1 MRLGGLAG
9 WATPR
14 PGAPQSARSLPHV
27 LPPLPLPTAS
37 SHVAGRPAVPRPAP
51 PLAAP
56 SYLAPLL
63 NPPLPSPCRSFK
75 WMGVMILAVTAT
87 LVLMHFPMW

>member
-14 PGAPQSARSLPHV
+14 AGAPQSARSLPHV
-27 LPPLPLPTAS
+27 LPPAATAHRIVS
-37 SHVAGRPAVPRPAP
+37 RGRPAVPLPLPP
-51 PLAAP
+51 PLT
-56 SYLAPLL
+56 SPLSST
-63 NPPLPSPCRSFK
+63 LPFPCRSFK